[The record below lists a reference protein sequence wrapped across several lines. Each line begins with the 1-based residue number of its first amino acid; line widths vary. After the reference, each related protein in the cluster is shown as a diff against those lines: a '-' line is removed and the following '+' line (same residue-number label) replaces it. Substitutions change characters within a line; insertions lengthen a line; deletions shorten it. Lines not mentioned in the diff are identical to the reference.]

1 MSGEH
6 IKHIVIVGGG
16 TAGWMSAATLAQ
28 SFQGKLCKITLIE
41 SEEIG
46 IVGVGEATIPP
57 IRQFNSLV
65 GIDEVEFVRRTQATF
80 KLGIEFVD
88 WSRKGHTYMH
98 PFGFYGKPIDL
109 LSFHH
114 YWLRQRTLGDTTPL
128 QAYSL
133 PIMAAYANKFV
144 VAPTDPDTVFGSY
157 SYAFHFD
164 AALYA
169 RFLREH
175 CERMCVTRI
184 EGKITGVNLNGEDG
198 FIDSVTLASG
208 DMISGDLFIDCSGF
222 RALLIGEALGVEY
235 EDWSALLP
243 CNRAAVVPCES
254 ISPLTPYTRAT
265 AHRAGWQF
273 RIPIQSRTGN
283 GHIFCSDFISEDE
296 AIDTLLK
303 TLDGKTLGTPRTI
316 KFTTGKRK
324 KLWHKNC
331 ISVGLSSGFLEPL
344 ESTSI
349 HLIQKTVA
357 RLTGFLPTHRYD
369 TVSQDEFN
377 RLMDAECVEIRDFLV
392 LHYKAT
398 SRDDSEFW
406 NYCRTMPIPETLQRR
421 IELFKARGRVLLNPE
436 ELFGEASYLAVMT
449 GQDIMPDH
457 YDPLANVLEPADL
470 AARLGRMRQMIAD
483 TVTRM
488 PTETE
493 FIEKTCKAYPVMAN
507 VV

>member
-243 CNRAAVVPCES
+243 CNRAAVV
-254 ISPLTPYTRAT
+254 R
-265 AHRAGWQF
+265 
-273 RIPIQSRTGN
+273 N
-283 GHIFCSDFISEDE
+283 
-296 AIDTLLK
+296 
-303 TLDGKTLGTPRTI
+303 PR
-316 KFTTGKRK
+316 
-324 KLWHKNC
+324 
-331 ISVGLSSGFLEPL
+331 
-344 ESTSI
+344 
-349 HLIQKTVA
+349 
-357 RLTGFLPTHRYD
+357 
-369 TVSQDEFN
+369 
-377 RLMDAECVEIRDFLV
+377 LV
-392 LHYKAT
+392 
-398 SRDDSEFW
+398 F
-406 NYCRTMPIPETLQRR
+406 P
-421 IELFKARGRVLLNPE
+421 G
-436 ELFGEASYLAVMT
+436 
-449 GQDIMPDH
+449 
-457 YDPLANVLEPADL
+457 
-470 AARLGRMRQMIAD
+470 
-483 TVTRM
+483 
-488 PTETE
+488 
-493 FIEKTCKAYPVMAN
+493 
-507 VV
+507 